1 MDVNF
6 SDAQRQDSRAII
18 GLGGPNNSGKTVSA
32 LRLATG
38 ITQLTGGDILYVDTE
53 NKRALKYADSFKF
66 KHFDFEPPFT
76 AERYL
81 EVLQKA
87 DKGGK
92 PGSVIIF
99 DSMSHEHEGMGGLL
113 ERSEQYLDEK
123 CKGDAWKRDKL
134 LMASQIEPK
143 MARTRLIQNGL
154 QRANSYIILC
164 FRAKD
169 KVKPIKTPYID
180 QHGQKKEKTE
190 VVNLGIQIIGGIE
203 YGHEVDVMFI
213 LPMGSQGNP
222 AWNEEA
228 SRIND
233 YKGDLIR
240 ALKAIPQID
249 EEMGRVIKNYFS
261 VQKTDAEL
269 KDDGRAAARIGV
281 DSLKNW
287 WSSIGGVKQKAI
299 GGAVFLDE
307 LKAIA
312 AKGAPAGAAVTGLQA
327 PTTSG
332 NDGAP
337 I

>member
-6 SDAQRQDSRAII
+6 IDAVREDSRAII

-38 ITQLTGGDILYVDTE
+38 ITQLTGGDILYIDTE
-53 NKRALKYADSFKF
+53 NKRAKKYADSFKF
-66 KHFDFEPPFT
+66 RHFDFQPPFT

-87 DKGGK
+87 DAAAK

-113 ERSEQYLDEK
+113 ERSEIYLDEK
-123 CKGDAWKRDKL
+123 CKGGKEYLRDKL

-143 MARTRLIQNGL
+143 MARTRLIQNGI
-154 QRANSYIILC
+154 QRAESYIILC

-169 KVKPIKTPYID
+169 KVKPIKTPYTD
-180 QHGQKKEKTE
+180 QNGNQKEKTE
-190 VVNLGIQIIGGIE
+190 VVNLGIQIIGGQE

-213 LPMGSQGNP
+213 LPMGSQGSP

-240 ALKAIPQID
+240 VLKSIPQID
-249 EEMGRVIKNYFS
+249 EEMGRKIKEYFS
-261 VQKTDAEL
+261 VGRTDEEL
-269 KDDGRAAARIGV
+269 KADGRAAAGKGIEELKKWWK
-281 DSLKNW
+281 SL
-287 WSSIGGVKQKAI
+287 GGAKQKSL
-299 GGAVFLDE
+299 GGEQLLDE
-307 LKAIA
+307 LKKLA
-312 AKGAPAGAAVTGLQA
+312 GAPPAGSGLASAASSANSTPVV
-327 PTTSG
+327 
-332 NDGAP
+332 
-337 I
+337 